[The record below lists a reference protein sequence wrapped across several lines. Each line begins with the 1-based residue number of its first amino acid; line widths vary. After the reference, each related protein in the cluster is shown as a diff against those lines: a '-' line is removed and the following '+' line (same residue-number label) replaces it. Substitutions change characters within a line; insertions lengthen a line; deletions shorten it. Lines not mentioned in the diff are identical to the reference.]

1 MSGQNILILIKNLMN
16 IFEKLLEIKTGKRD
30 LDIKAIYVD
39 KLNSEKF
46 LSYSS
51 YYYDKKT
58 HTFFINWL
66 ENSNIKSRKI
76 LEEIINKAYN
86 MELNNWNIVDILKV
100 KKPYLYLFYYSKD
113 NELVIIDNINLKT
126 IRNRELK
133 IVKLKVWMK
142 I

>member
-1 MSGQNILILIKNLMN
+1 MN
-16 IFEKLLEIKTGKRD
+16 IFEKLLEIKTGKKA
-30 LDIKAIYVD
+30 LDIKAIYID

-86 MELNNWNIVDILKV
+86 QEIDNWNIVDILKI
-100 KKPYLYLFYYSKD
+100 KKPYAYLLYYSKD

-126 IRNRELK
+126 IRNRELR
-133 IVKLKVWMK
+133 IMKLKVWMK